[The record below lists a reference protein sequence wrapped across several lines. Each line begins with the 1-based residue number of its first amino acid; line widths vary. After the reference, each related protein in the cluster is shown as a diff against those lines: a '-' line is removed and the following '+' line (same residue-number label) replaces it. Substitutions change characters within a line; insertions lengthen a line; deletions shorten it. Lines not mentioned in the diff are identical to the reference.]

1 MSPAPVRVWDL
12 PIRLFHWAIV
22 LLIPALWWTQHVERL
37 DLHILLG
44 ETMLALVLFRLIW
57 GVIGGSTARFATFVR
72 GPATVLRYLRGET
85 GATVG
90 HTPLGALSVV
100 AMLALLAVQVG
111 LGLFVSDEDGL
122 NTGPLSHLV
131 SYDSARTLAARH
143 ETMFWILLAFIVLHV
158 AAIFFYLFARRN
170 NLIGPMVTGSRAPVA
185 GSDEALVAAPWWRL
199 AIAAA
204 AAVGLTWAIV
214 ALL

>member
-1 MSPAPVRVWDL
+1 MTVRIWDL
-12 PIRLFHWAIV
+12 PVRLFHWAIV
-22 LLIPALWWTQHVERL
+22 LLVPALWATHEWEML
-37 DLHILLG
+37 DTHILLG
-44 ETMLALVLFRLIW
+44 EIMLGLVLFRLTW
-57 GVIGGSTARFATFVR
+57 GVIGASTARFANFVR
-72 GPATVLRYLRGET
+72 GPAAVLRYLKGQSGT
-85 GATVG
+85 TLG

-100 AMLALLAVQVG
+100 AMLALLSVQVG

-131 SYDSARTLAARH
+131 SYDSARTVAARH
-143 ETMFWILLAFIVLHV
+143 ETMFWILLAVIVLHV
-158 AAIFFYLFARRN
+158 AAILFYLLVRRN
-170 NLIGPMVTGSRAPVA
+170 NLIGPMVTGTRAPAA

-204 AAVGLTWAIV
+204 AAACLTWAIV